1 MENAQFFHYKTQPT
15 ILHKIPAWIKIIL
28 ILVLAFVAFYLPVSV
43 CLIVYPLLLLFSAIV
58 LKFSFSEIYS
68 DAKPTIAYVVLLYVA
83 TILLNLATHFSNLEY
98 PVAHWSDVYTG
109 MSRIFIP
116 NLTYLPLLA
125 HLALSLEI
133 TSLVYRTT
141 SHGRSS
147 KTDFRQSKR
156 SSREKKPRPSQT
168 RSRSRFLLSRAYR
181 HSGTGSRARG
191 FPVVAGILSKKH
203 SCSFQNSFMSPCV
216 KDMKNHLQFRTEVC
230 NIFSKLGGDYEMS
243 LLRKP

>member
-141 SHGRSS
+141 SHGQFKDGFSTIEAFITRKEATPVSDTLALALS
-147 KTDFRQSKR
+147 FI
-156 SSREKKPRPSQT
+156 PRIST
-168 RSRSRFLLSRAYR
+168 FWNRLSRAWI
-181 HSGTGSRARG
+181 SRGGRDSVKKAFVL
-191 FPVVAGILSKKH
+191 FPKLFHVAMREGYEKSLAI
-203 SCSFQNSFMSPCV
+203 QN
-216 KDMKNHLQFRTEVC
+216 R
-230 NIFSKLGGDYEMS
+230 S
-243 LLRKP
+243 L